1 MFAEE
6 LEYVKSA
13 AKQQGIS
20 LSQHVRNKLLADRP
34 SIPSQSLP
42 ISEVKNQSNQPAS
55 EEQTH
60 GKKTAASFESDVSRK
75 SSHILGCNC
84 VVCER
89 LRRLLRPATGK
100 QSASESV
107 LRETQQGKK
116 SK

>member
-60 GKKTAASFESDVSRK
+60 GKKTAASFESDVARK

-100 QSASESV
+100 QSASSTAISSSEK
-107 LRETQQGKK
+107 RRK
-116 SK
+116 